1 MEVSD
6 ADLPRVAA
14 QLGLS
19 LDAASSKF
27 LTHTASCDVHACP
40 GSGKT
45 TLLVAKLALLAKSWR
60 WRDRGVLVLSHTN
73 VARRE
78 IEARLAHD
86 NVASRLFAF
95 PHYVGTIQSFVD
107 RFLAF
112 PYLRDVGVDGVAVP
126 EPTVDDE
133 EFARRAWAW
142 FSAAGWKQFKQARAF
157 LAKKHDQGRGVV
169 TTMSYMNASLDLDIG
184 GLAGPQTAT
193 GTQLR
198 QLKDRLACEGV
209 FRYRDMFAFARAS
222 LKRHPFVLTALRQR
236 FPWVFID
243 EVQDTAADQE
253 ALLDEIF
260 GGACILQKLGDRNQA
275 IFRGDGDE
283 QSTTT
288 VAVDALDL
296 PKSHRLSPT
305 IAKFASALT
314 AAHPQVL
321 VGNAMRSDRAHTV
334 FLFSDTQLS
343 AVIPAFGDL
352 ILGEWPELPAGFV
365 AKAVGFRRKVLEPP
379 KVPGRISDY
388 WSEYHGDGSPEH
400 FVGKTLLDFVRRAR
414 RLLAVE
420 RNFYASHRM
429 LLDGL
434 ALFVRKLR
442 NEKTLSRRQWW
453 TSLRGQ
459 PEQRAVQ
466 DVIAKLLQAA
476 TLDESLWAESCTQLR
491 ALLAKG
497 TVADEADEVL
507 TWSVDILDH
516 IDLVRSRTN
525 VFSHSNGGRTV
536 NIDVATIHAV
546 KGETHDATLILET
559 FDHQHDL
566 RTLVPYLS
574 GAPPKKKRGPG
585 VRVTDFMKRAFVA
598 ISRPKELVC
607 LALHKSGVSEYQAQ
621 QLASYGWAI
630 RDLTSTG

>member
-1 MEVSD
+1 MKVWD
-6 ADLPRVAA
+6 ADLPAVAA
-14 QLGLS
+14 QLGLT
-19 LDAASSKF
+19 LDPTSAKF
-27 LTHTASCDVHACP
+27 LTHTGCCDVRACP

-45 TLLVAKLALLAKSWR
+45 TLLVAKLALLARSWR

-78 IEARLAHD
+78 IEARLSHD

-112 PYLRDVGVDGVAVP
+112 PYLRDVGIGGASMPD
-126 EPTVDDE
+126 PTVDDD

-142 FSAAGWKQFKQARAF
+142 FSAAGWKHFKQARAF

-169 TTMSYMNASLDLDIG
+169 TTMSYANASLDLDIG

-198 QLKDRLACEGV
+198 QLKDGLAGEGV

-222 LKRHPFVLTALRQR
+222 LQRHPFVRTALRRR

-243 EVQDTAADQE
+243 EVQDTTAEQE
-253 ALLDEIF
+253 AVLDEIF
-260 GGACILQKLGDRNQA
+260 GDACVLQKLGDRNQA
-275 IFRGDGDE
+275 IFRGDGNE
-283 QSTTT
+283 QSTT
-288 VAVDALDL
+288 AVSVEALEL
-296 PKSHRLSPT
+296 PKSHRMSPT
-305 IAKFASALT
+305 IAKFASTLT
-314 AAHPQVL
+314 AVHPQVL
-321 VGNAMRSDRAHTV
+321 VGNPTRPDRAHTV

-352 ILGEWPELPAGFV
+352 ILGQWPELPVGFV
-365 AKAVGFRRKVLEPP
+365 AKAVGFRRNAPETQGLPR
-379 KVPGRISDY
+379 RIADY
-388 WSEYHGDGSPEH
+388 WSEYQGDGSHEH
-400 FVGKTLLDFVRRAR
+400 FVGTTLLDFVRRAR
-414 RLLAVE
+414 RLLDVE
-420 RNFYASHRM
+420 RNFHAPYRM
-429 LLDGL
+429 VLDGL
-434 ALFVRKLR
+434 ALFMRKLR
-442 NEKTLSRRQWW
+442 NEKKLSRHQWW
-453 TSLRGQ
+453 TNLRGQ

-466 DVIAKLLQAA
+466 DVIAKLLQAS
-476 TLDESLWAESCTQLR
+476 TLDELLWTTSCTQLR
-491 ALLAKG
+491 RLLAKG
-497 TVADEADEVL
+497 PVPEEADEVL
-507 TWSVDILDH
+507 AWSVDILDH
-516 IDLVRSRTN
+516 VDLVRSRTN
-525 VFSHSNGGRTV
+525 VFSHSGGGRTV

-574 GAPPKKKRGPG
+574 GAPPKKKGGPG
-585 VRVTDFMKRAFVA
+585 VRITDFMKRAFVA

-607 LALHKSGVSEYQAQ
+607 LALHKSGVSEGQAQ

-630 RDLTSTG
+630 RDLTSSG